1 MIEFTDWAID
11 ILQRAQSAA
20 ARFDPKA
27 RVRLARTAAGVEAM
41 LVHDPEPED
50 TEVPAGDIAIFLE
63 EGLQGLVDIEE
74 PHDRLVLRP
83 TGSTPNPRGSH
94 GA

>member
-1 MIEFTDWAID
+1 MIEFSDWAID

-20 ARFDPKA
+20 LRFDPQA

-41 LVHDPEPED
+41 LVHEPESGD
-50 TEVPAGDIAIFLE
+50 HEIQAGDIAIFLE

-83 TGSTPNPRGSH
+83 TGSEPNPRGSH